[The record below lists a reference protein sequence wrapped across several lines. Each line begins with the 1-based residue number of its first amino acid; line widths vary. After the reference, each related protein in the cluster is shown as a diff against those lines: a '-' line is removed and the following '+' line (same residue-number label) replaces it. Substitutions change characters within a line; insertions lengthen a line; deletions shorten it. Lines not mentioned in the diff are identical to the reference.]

1 MSTQK
6 PVRNNKAVLSWG
18 AFDWASSPV
27 PTLHATF
34 IFSVYF
40 ATTVMP
46 DGGSA
51 AWAWLTA
58 AASLMVAIAAPF
70 LGKIADQRGASKTLL
85 AIVTIGGVVATGL
98 LWFIK
103 PDPSFAILAIL
114 LSFISIFMME
124 ISFVFYNALLPG
136 IARPQEYGRV
146 SGMAWGFGYAGAIV
160 ALAIVLALFVMPEN
174 PPFGLDKA
182 AAEHIR
188 ITMVFAALWFAVF
201 ALPLFS
207 FVPKPAP
214 VKTSGRF
221 WDELKI
227 SLRTAAAIPGM
238 VRFLIAR
245 MLFTDGLITLFA
257 FGGIYAAKIF
267 GFTQTMVL
275 IFGILLNITAGLGA
289 AISGWA
295 DDKFGSIWV
304 IRISLV
310 ALIILGSAAIIAPNE
325 MIFWIAGAL
334 LGIFIGPLQSS
345 SRVFVARRAPE
356 DQRAS
361 LFGLMMLSGKATSFV
376 GPLCY
381 GLLVTM
387 FATERAGMA
396 VVIVLLIAG
405 LWLMPRKT

>member
-1 MSTQK
+1 
-6 PVRNNKAVLSWG
+6 
-18 AFDWASSPV
+18 
-27 PTLHATF
+27 
-34 IFSVYF
+34 
-40 ATTVMP
+40 
-46 DGGSA
+46 
-51 AWAWLTA
+51 
-58 AASLMVAIAAPF
+58 
-70 LGKIADQRGASKTLL
+70 
-85 AIVTIGGVVATGL
+85 
-98 LWFIK
+98 
-103 PDPSFAILAIL
+103 
-114 LSFISIFMME
+114 
-124 ISFVFYNALLPG
+124 
-136 IARPQEYGRV
+136 
-146 SGMAWGFGYAGAIV
+146 
-160 ALAIVLALFVMPEN
+160 
-174 PPFGLDKA
+174 
-182 AAEHIR
+182 
-188 ITMVFAALWFAVF
+188 MVFAALWFAVF
-201 ALPLFS
+201 ALPLFL

>member
-40 ATTVMP
+40 TTTVMP

-70 LGKIADQRGASKTLL
+70 LGKIADRRGASKTLL

-103 PDPSFAILAIL
+103 PDPSFVILAIL

-136 IARPQEYGRV
+136 IARPKEYGRV

-182 AAEHIR
+182 SAEHIR

-201 ALPLFS
+201 ALPLFL

-214 VKTSGRF
+214 VKTSGQF

-227 SLRTAAAIPGM
+227 GLRTAAAIPGM

-381 GLLVTM
+381 GLLVTL
-387 FATERAGMA
+387 FTTERAGMA
-396 VVIVLLIAG
+396 
-405 LWLMPRKT
+405 